1 METGSG
7 AFRNGN
13 SICLTLLC
21 GTLVSTATWGWVDG
35 GLGPRLN
42 PWNLKKGEGE
52 TLQAYRPEPR
62 IPGREQD
69 PGRWGSAPPA
79 LIPYS
84 FVEVSPAGPGPL
96 QAAPGPLPPDP
107 GKLYVGAVGAS
118 SGISLAWVLGSPP
131 PPPGTWSGASSE
143 TWLWTS
149 PCLNLHLW
157 LGTEWEAFPR
167 DTEGFSV
174 SPAPCHLPSSSSVLT
189 ASASVG
195 PPICPLRGR
204 PHPPPPTSPVPPESS
219 ARISGCGGQKNGGM

>member
-1 METGSG
+1 M
-7 AFRNGN
+7 
-13 SICLTLLC
+13 
-21 GTLVSTATWGWVDG
+21 ATWGWVGG

-69 PGRWGSAPPA
+69 LGRWGPAPPA
-79 LIPYS
+79 LIPSS
-84 FVEVSPAGPGPL
+84 FVEVSPAGPGSL
-96 QAAPGPLPPDP
+96 QAAPGPLSPD
-107 GKLYVGAVGAS
+107 
-118 SGISLAWVLGSPP
+118 SGISLAWVLGSLL
-131 PPPGTWSGASSE
+131 PPPGKWSGASSE

-189 ASASVG
+189 ASVG
-195 PPICPLRGR
+195 LPICPREAGLIHLHQPALRHLKVPLESQGVVGR
-204 PHPPPPTSPVPPESS
+204 KMEDCRQLVAKLAPV
-219 ARISGCGGQKNGGM
+219 M